1 MPLCFSGG
9 ICEGGKVRIGVTS
22 LNLNIELNSV
32 VIDFIAFCSLCVFGM
47 YTLKYTKN
55 EDT

>member
-1 MPLCFSGG
+1 M
-9 ICEGGKVRIGVTS
+9 